1 MKPNKAPNLGQQ
13 LWGALSACPRLSGH
27 SPRRDRLWLVAQE
40 ARTVLR
46 PSSLQ
51 AIAPRAH
58 RHG

>member
-1 MKPNKAPNLGQQ
+1 MKPKGSPNLGQA

-46 PSSLQ
+46 RSSLQ
-51 AIAPRAH
+51 VVAPRAH